1 MIGSAVK
8 CLSAHESLCET
19 LVALIRYGARLYI
32 PSEWKILHQFIFRSR
47 KRRSHVH
54 AVIFV
59 PTVRGL
65 SSVNL
70 LILFGGVLP

>member
-8 CLSAHESLCET
+8 CHSAHEGLCET
-19 LVALIRYGARLYI
+19 AVTLIRYGARLHV

-47 KRRSHVH
+47 NRRSHVH

-59 PTVRGL
+59 PTVKGL

-70 LILFGGVLP
+70 LILFVGVLP